1 MFSFTFGAL
10 VWLAHD
16 VNRAVSNESAA
27 QSIAFQAA
35 RTGAQAAVVDDLRGG
50 VVTVDAGRACRDAG
64 QTASRLF
71 DSYGVVGSVT
81 GCRVDGGSRRV
92 TVEVAIDDGG
102 RRVIGVGVVTAER
115 VS

>member
-16 VNRAVSNESAA
+16 VDRAVSNESAA

-35 RTGAQAAVVDDLRGG
+35 RTGAQAAVVTDLRSG
-50 VVTVDAGRACRDAG
+50 VVSVDPGRACADAARAAG
-64 QTASRLF
+64 QLF
-71 DSYGVVGSVT
+71 DSYGVDGTVT
-81 GCRVDGGSRRV
+81 KCRVDGESRRV
-92 TVEVAIDDGG
+92 TVEVSIDDGG
-102 RRVIGVGVVTAER
+102 RRVRGVGVVTAER